1 MNQLLEVSGISKSFG
16 GVHANRDVS
25 LNIAE
30 STIRCVV
37 GPNGAGK
44 STFLSMLSGHTRP
57 DTGKIVF
64 RGKDIT
70 GWPVHR
76 VAKFGIVRKF
86 QRPSFY
92 PDLTVAENL
101 TIPVLATG
109 LRRIKVRTAV
119 EEVADQVSLSDA
131 LEVRAAHLPHGRTQ
145 WLEIGMLVARKAKM
159 MLLDEPTAGMTPEET
174 TKTSELIAR
183 LVAENGVSSIVI
195 EHDMAFVR
203 SLNSD
208 VTVLHL
214 GEVIAEGP
222 MATVERDEQVR
233 AVYLGEELD

>member
-1 MNQLLEVSGISKSFG
+1 MDELLQVNGVSKTFG
-16 GVHANRDVS
+16 GVCANQDVS
-25 LNIAE
+25 LSVAQ
-30 STIRCVV
+30 SAIRCVV

-57 DTGKIVF
+57 DTGTIVF

-101 TIPVLATG
+101 MIPVLATG
-109 LRRIKVRTAV
+109 MRRGRAESAV
-119 EEVADQVSLSDA
+119 EEVAHQISLTDA
-131 LEVRAAHLPHGRTQ
+131 LGLRASHLPHGRTQ

-159 MLLDEPTAGMTPEET
+159 MLLDEPTAGMTPDET
-174 TKTSELIAR
+174 TQTSELIAR
-183 LVAENGVSSIVI
+183 LVAENGVSAIVI

-214 GEVIAEGP
+214 GKVIAEGP
-222 MATVERDEQVR
+222 MSVVEHNEQVR
-233 AVYLGEELD
+233 AVYLGQDVD

>member
-1 MNQLLEVSGISKSFG
+1 VNQLLEVSGISKTFG
-16 GVHANRDVS
+16 GVRANHDVS
-25 LNIAE
+25 LGLAE
-30 STIRCVV
+30 ASIRCVV

-57 DTGKIVF
+57 DTGKVVF
-64 RGKDIT
+64 RGKDVT

-76 VAKFGIVRKF
+76 VAKMGMVRKF

-92 PDLTVAENL
+92 PNLTVTENL

-109 LRRIKVRTAV
+109 ARRGKVSRAVAEVAEQVGLADAV
-119 EEVADQVSLSDA
+119 EVL
-131 LEVRAAHLPHGRTQ
+131 AAHLPHGRTQ
-145 WLEIGMLVARKAKM
+145 WLEIGMLVARQATV
-159 MLLDEPTAGMTPEET
+159 MLLDEPTAGMSPDET
-174 TKTSELIAR
+174 TKTAELIAR
-183 LVAENGVSSIVI
+183 LVAENGVSTIVI
-195 EHDMAFVR
+195 EHDMGFVR

-222 MATVERDEQVR
+222 MAIVERDDQVR
-233 AVYLGEELD
+233 AVYLGEEMD

>member
-1 MNQLLEVSGISKSFG
+1 MNELLEVTGISKTFG
-16 GVHANRDVS
+16 GVRANHDVS
-25 LNIAE
+25 MSVAE

-57 DTGKIVF
+57 DSGSIRF

-76 VAKFGIVRKF
+76 VAKLGIVRKF

-109 LRRIKVRTAV
+109 ARRSRVAEAV
-119 EEVADQVSLSDA
+119 QDVAHQVSLVDA

-145 WLEIGMLVARKAKM
+145 WLEIGMLVARKAQM
-159 MLLDEPTAGMTPEET
+159 LLLDEPTAGMTPEET

-183 LVAENGVSSIVI
+183 LVAENGVSTIVI
-195 EHDMAFVR
+195 EHDMGFVR
-203 SLNSD
+203 SLNSE

-222 MATVERDEQVR
+222 MGSVERDEQVR
-233 AVYLGEELD
+233 AVYLGEEVA

>member
-1 MNQLLEVSGISKSFG
+1 MSHLLEVSGISKTFG
-16 GVHANRDVS
+16 GVHANREVS
-25 LNIAE
+25 LNVAE

-57 DTGKIVF
+57 DTGRIVF

-109 LRRIKVRTAV
+109 VRRGKVGTAV

-145 WLEIGMLVARKAKM
+145 WLEIGMLVARKARM

>member
-1 MNQLLEVSGISKSFG
+1 MSQLLEVEGISKTFG
-16 GVHANRDVS
+16 GVRANHDVS
-25 LNIAE
+25 LSVAE

-44 STFLSMLSGHTRP
+44 STFLSMLSGHTAP
-57 DTGKIVF
+57 DTGTVRF
-64 RGKDIT
+64 RDRDIT
-70 GWPVHR
+70 GWPVHK
-76 VAKFGIVRKF
+76 VAKLGVVRKF

-109 LRRIKVRTAV
+109 ARGGRVAKAV
-119 EEVADQVSLSDA
+119 EDVAGQVSLRDA
-131 LEVRAAHLPHGRTQ
+131 LGVRAAHLPHGRTQ
-145 WLEIGMLVARKAKM
+145 WLEIGMLVAREARL

-174 TKTSELIAR
+174 TQTSKLIAR
-183 LVAENGVSSIVI
+183 LVADNGVSAIVI
-195 EHDMAFVR
+195 EHDMTFVR
-203 SLNSD
+203 SLNSE

-222 MATVERDEQVR
+222 MSVVERDEQVR
-233 AVYLGEELD
+233 AVYLGEEVD

>member
-1 MNQLLEVSGISKSFG
+1 MNQLLEVRGISKTFG
-16 GVHANRDVS
+16 GVRANRDVS
-25 LNIAE
+25 LSVGE

-57 DTGKIVF
+57 DTGRILF
-64 RGKDIT
+64 RGRDIT

-76 VAKFGIVRKF
+76 VAKFGMVRKF

-109 LRRIKVRTAV
+109 ARRGRVANAV
-119 EEVADQVSLSDA
+119 EEVADQVSLGDA

-145 WLEIGMLVARKAKM
+145 WLEIGMLVARKAQM

-174 TKTSELIAR
+174 TRTSELIAR

-203 SLNSD
+203 SLNSE

-233 AVYLGEELD
+233 AVYLGEEVA

>member
-1 MNQLLEVSGISKSFG
+1 MDELLHVEGITKSFG
-16 GVHANRDVS
+16 GVQANKDVS
-25 LNIAE
+25 LSLAP

-57 DTGKIVF
+57 DTGRIEF

-70 GWPVHR
+70 RWPAHR
-76 VAKFGIVRKF
+76 VARFGMVRKF

-92 PDLTVAENL
+92 PNLTVAENL

-109 LRRIKVRTAV
+109 LRRGRAERAV
-119 EEVADQVSLSDA
+119 HEVAAQVKLTDV
-131 LEVRAAHLPHGRTQ
+131 LQTRAAHLPHGRTQ
-145 WLEIGMLVARKAKM
+145 WLEIGMLVAREATM

-174 TKTSELIAR
+174 SETSDLIAR
-183 LVAENGVSSIVI
+183 LVADNGISAIVI
-195 EHDMAFVR
+195 EHDMSFVR
-203 SLNSD
+203 SLNSE

-214 GEVIAEGP
+214 GQVIAEGP
-222 MATVERDEQVR
+222 MSVVERDEQVR
-233 AVYLGEELD
+233 AVYLGEELS

>member
-1 MNQLLEVSGISKSFG
+1 MDELLHVTGISKTFG
-16 GVHANRDVS
+16 GVQANKDVS
-25 LNIAE
+25 LSLST

-57 DTGKIVF
+57 DAGRIMF
-64 RGKDIT
+64 RGKDVT
-70 GWPVHR
+70 GWPAHR
-76 VAKFGIVRKF
+76 VARFGMVRKF

-92 PDLTVAENL
+92 PDLTVEENL

-109 LRRIKVRTAV
+109 LRRARAQHAAI
-119 EEVADQVSLSDA
+119 EVAAQVNLTDA
-131 LEVRAAHLPHGRTQ
+131 LQHRAAHLPHGRTQ
-145 WLEIGMLVARKAKM
+145 WLEIGMLVACQATM

-174 TKTSELIAR
+174 SQTSDLIAR
-183 LVAENGVSSIVI
+183 LVADNGVSAIVI
-195 EHDMAFVR
+195 EHDMTFVR
-203 SLNSD
+203 SLNCD

-222 MATVERDEQVR
+222 MSVVERDEQVR
-233 AVYLGEELD
+233 AVYLGEELN

>member
-1 MNQLLEVSGISKSFG
+1 MADLLQVSGISKAFG
-16 GVHANRDVS
+16 GVKANH
-25 LNIAE
+25 NICLSVGE
-30 STIRCVV
+30 SAVRCVV

-44 STFLSMLSGHTRP
+44 STFLSMLAGNTRP
-57 DTGKIVF
+57 DAGTVLFQGN
-64 RGKDIT
+64 DIT

-76 VAKFGIVRKF
+76 VAKLGMVRKF

-92 PDLTVAENL
+92 PNLTVAENL

-109 LRRIKVRTAV
+109 ARSSRVGSVV
-119 EEVADQVSLSDA
+119 EEVAEQVSLGDA
-131 LEVRAAHLPHGRTQ
+131 LRMRAAHLPHGRTQ
-145 WLEIGMLVARKAKM
+145 WLEIGMLLGRQAKM

-183 LVAENGVSSIVI
+183 LVAENEVSAIVI

-203 SLNSD
+203 SLNCE

-214 GEVIAEGP
+214 GEVIAQGP
-222 MATVERDEQVR
+222 MSAVERDEQVR
-233 AVYLGEELD
+233 AVYLGQELN

>member
-1 MNQLLEVSGISKSFG
+1 MSHLLEVSGISKTFG

-25 LNIAE
+25 LNVAE

-109 LRRIKVRTAV
+109 VRRGKVGTAV

-145 WLEIGMLVARKAKM
+145 WLEIGMLVARKARM

>member
-1 MNQLLEVSGISKSFG
+1 MGDLLEVIGISKTFG
-16 GVHANRDVS
+16 GVRANHDVS
-25 LNIAE
+25 LSVGE
-30 STIRCVV
+30 SAIRCVV

-44 STFLSMLSGHTRP
+44 STFLSMLSGNTRP
-57 DTGKIVF
+57 DTGRIVF
-64 RGKDIT
+64 QGKDIT

-76 VAKFGIVRKF
+76 VAKLGMVRKF

-92 PDLTVAENL
+92 PDLTVAENF

-109 LRRIKVRTAV
+109 ARGSRVESAL
-119 EEVADQVSLSDA
+119 EEVADQVNLGDA
-131 LEVRAAHLPHGRTQ
+131 LGVRAAHLPHGRTQ
-145 WLEIGMLVARKAKM
+145 WLEIGMLVAREAKM

-183 LVAENGVSSIVI
+183 LVAKNGVSAIVI
-195 EHDMAFVR
+195 EHDMGFVR

-222 MATVERDEQVR
+222 MSVVERDEQVR
-233 AVYLGEELD
+233 AVYLGQEFD

>member
-1 MNQLLEVSGISKSFG
+1 MDDLLQVNGISKTFG
-16 GVHANRDVS
+16 GVEANKDVS
-25 LNIAE
+25 LSVAE
-30 STIRCVV
+30 AAIRCVV

-57 DTGKIVF
+57 DTGSVVF

-76 VAKFGIVRKF
+76 VARLGIVRKF

-92 PDLTVAENL
+92 PNLTVAENL

-109 LRRIKVRTAV
+109 ARRGRAERAV
-119 EEVADQVSLSDA
+119 EEIAEQVSLTDA
-131 LEVRAAHLPHGRTQ
+131 LKVRAAHLPHGRTQ

-174 TKTSELIAR
+174 AKTSDLIAR
-183 LVAENGVSSIVI
+183 LVAENGVSAIVI

-214 GEVIAEGP
+214 GQVIAEGP
-222 MATVERDEQVR
+222 MSVVERDEQVR
-233 AVYLGEELD
+233 AVYLGQELD

>member
-1 MNQLLEVSGISKSFG
+1 MNQLLEVSGISKTFG
-16 GVHANRDVS
+16 GVRANHDVS
-25 LNIAE
+25 LSLAE
-30 STIRCVV
+30 GTIRCVV

-57 DTGKIVF
+57 DTGKVRL
-64 RGKDIT
+64 RGKDVT

-76 VAKFGIVRKF
+76 VAKLGMVRKF

-92 PDLTVAENL
+92 PDLTVEENL

-109 LRRIKVRTAV
+109 ARRGKAARAV
-119 EEVADQVSLSDA
+119 AEVASQVSLADA
-131 LEVRAAHLPHGRTQ
+131 MQVQAAHLPHGRTQ
-145 WLEIGMLVARKAKM
+145 WLEIGMLVAREATV
-159 MLLDEPTAGMTPEET
+159 MLLDEPTAGMSPEET

-183 LVAENGVSSIVI
+183 LVAENGVSTIVI

-203 SLNSD
+203 SLKSD

-222 MATVERDEQVR
+222 MAVVERDEQVR
-233 AVYLGEELD
+233 TVYLGEELD

>member
-1 MNQLLEVSGISKSFG
+1 MNQLLEVRGISKTFG
-16 GVHANRDVS
+16 GVRANHDVS
-25 LNIAE
+25 LSLDE
-30 STIRCVV
+30 STVRCVV

-57 DTGKIVF
+57 DTGSITF
-64 RGKDIT
+64 RGRDVT

-76 VAKFGIVRKF
+76 VAKLGIVRKF

-101 TIPVLATG
+101 TIPVLATRV
-109 LRRIKVRTAV
+109 RRRRVAHV
-119 EEVADQVSLSDA
+119 VAEVADQVSLTDA
-131 LEVRAAHLPHGRTQ
+131 LGVRAAHLPHGRTQ
-145 WLEIGMLVARKAKM
+145 WLEIGMLVARKATV
-159 MLLDEPTAGMTPEET
+159 MLLDEPTAGMSPEET
-174 TKTSELIAR
+174 TRTSELIAR

-222 MATVERDEQVR
+222 MVEVERDEQVR
-233 AVYLGEELD
+233 AVYLGEDLD

>member
-1 MNQLLEVSGISKSFG
+1 MNQLLEVSGISKTFG
-16 GVHANRDVS
+16 GVRANHDVS
-25 LNIAE
+25 LSLAE
-30 STIRCVV
+30 ATIRCVV

-57 DTGKIVF
+57 DTGKVVF
-64 RGKDIT
+64 RGKDVT

-76 VAKFGIVRKF
+76 VAKLGMVRKF

-101 TIPVLATG
+101 TVPVLATG
-109 LRRIKVRTAV
+109 VRRGKAARAV
-119 EEVADQVSLSDA
+119 AEVAHQVSLSDA
-131 LEVRAAHLPHGRTQ
+131 LHVRGAHLPHGRTQ
-145 WLEIGMLVARKAKM
+145 WLEIGMLVARQATV
-159 MLLDEPTAGMTPEET
+159 MLLDEPTAGMSPEET

-183 LVAENGVSSIVI
+183 LVAESGVSTIVI
-195 EHDMAFVR
+195 EHDMGFVR

-214 GEVIAEGP
+214 GEVIADGP
-222 MATVERDEQVR
+222 MAVVERDAQVR

>member
-1 MNQLLEVSGISKSFG
+1 MADILEVNGISKSFG
-16 GVHANRDVS
+16 GVRANHDVS
-25 LNIAE
+25 LSVAE
-30 STIRCVV
+30 SAIRCVV

-57 DTGKIVF
+57 DTGTVVF
-64 RGKDIT
+64 QGKDIT

-76 VAKFGIVRKF
+76 VARLGIVRKF

-101 TIPVLATG
+101 MIPTLATG
-109 LRRIKVRTAV
+109 ARRHRADRAV
-119 EEVADQVSLSDA
+119 EVVAEEVRLADA
-131 LEVRAAHLPHGRTQ
+131 LGVRAAHLPHGRTQ
-145 WLEIGMLVARKAKM
+145 WLEIGMLLARKAKM

-174 TKTSELIAR
+174 MKTSDLIAR
-183 LVAENGVSSIVI
+183 LVTENAVSAIVI

-203 SLNSD
+203 SLNAE

-222 MATVERDEQVR
+222 MEVVERDEQVR
-233 AVYLGEELD
+233 AVYLGQEIG

>member
-1 MNQLLEVSGISKSFG
+1 MDELLHVDGISKTFG
-16 GVHANRDVS
+16 GVQANTEVS
-25 LNIAE
+25 LAVAG

-57 DTGKIVF
+57 DTGRISF

-70 GWPVHR
+70 GWPAHR
-76 VAKFGIVRKF
+76 VARFGMVRKF

-109 LRRIKVRTAV
+109 LRRGRAERAV
-119 EEVADQVSLSDA
+119 HEVAAQVNLSDA
-131 LEVRAAHLPHGRTQ
+131 LQTRAAHLPHGRTQ
-145 WLEIGMLVARKAKM
+145 WLEIGMLVGRQATM

-174 TKTSELIAR
+174 ARTSDLIAR
-183 LVAENGVSSIVI
+183 LVADNGVSAIVI
-195 EHDMAFVR
+195 EHDMTFVR
-203 SLNSD
+203 SLNCD

-214 GEVIAEGP
+214 GRVIAEGP
-222 MATVERDEQVR
+222 MSMVERDEQVR
-233 AVYLGEELD
+233 AVYLGEEVS

>member
-1 MNQLLEVSGISKSFG
+1 MNQLLEVSGISKTFG
-16 GVHANRDVS
+16 GVRANHDVS
-25 LNIAE
+25 LTLAE

-44 STFLSMLSGHTRP
+44 STLLSMLSGHTRP
-57 DTGKIVF
+57 DTGTVVF
-64 RGKDIT
+64 QGKDVT

-76 VAKFGIVRKF
+76 VAKLGMVRKF

-101 TIPVLATG
+101 TVPVLATG
-109 LRRIKVRTAV
+109 VRRGKVASTVA
-119 EEVADQVSLSDA
+119 EVADQVSLRDA
-131 LEVRAAHLPHGRTQ
+131 MHVRAAHLPHGRTQ
-145 WLEIGMLVARKAKM
+145 WLEIGMLVARQATV
-159 MLLDEPTAGMTPEET
+159 MLLDEPTAGMSPEET

-195 EHDMAFVR
+195 EHDMSFVR
-203 SLNSD
+203 SLNCD

-214 GEVIAEGP
+214 GEVIAQGP
-222 MATVERDEQVR
+222 MAAVERDEQVR
-233 AVYLGEELD
+233 AVYLGEEIH